1 MQQDSDLKY
10 IQQLYW
16 VAEKEKKQGTE
27 IEMLRLDVE
36 RALQK
41 PMPGNLNNWR
51 NKEKS
56 GAEFLLTDVTDC

>member
-1 MQQDSDLKY
+1 M
-10 IQQLYW
+10 
-16 VAEKEKKQGTE
+16 AEKEKKQGTE

-41 PMPGNLNNWR
+41 QMPGNLNNWR

-56 GAEFLLTDVTDC
+56 AAEFLPSDDTDC